1 MSADPAVLTG
11 GLAALHAF
19 DWGQDPAAL
28 RPIDEAVVACQGDK
42 QLRDDLEG
50 RLAAVLSGSTS
61 RAAKEYA
68 CRQLC
73 LIGTAA
79 CVPAVAAVLL
89 EVDLSHMARYV
100 LERIEAPQAAAALR
114 AALPHAT
121 GSLQIGILSS
131 LAARR
136 DVASVAAITGVLEAA
151 IQAGNT
157 ILAIAAADALGAMQ
171 DSAAE
176 GTLGG
181 VTVAA
186 DSPVAAAISNARLA
200 VAEALLAAKK
210 PADALAIYRSLAAAA
225 TGREGARM
233 VELAATRGMVACA
246 EAMAS

>member
-1 MSADPAVLTG
+1 MSADPAALPRA
-11 GLAALHAF
+11 LAALNAF
-19 DWGQDPAAL
+19 DWGQDPASL
-28 RPIDEAVVACQGDK
+28 RPIDEAVVACRGDR
-42 QLRDDLEG
+42 QLRSDIEG
-50 RLAAVLSGSTS
+50 RLSAVLSGPTS

-73 LIGTAA
+73 LMGTAA

-89 EVDLSHMARYV
+89 EADLSHMARYA
-100 LERIEAPQAAAALR
+100 LERIEAPEAAAALR

-131 LAARR
+131 LAARQ
-136 DVASVAAITGVLEAA
+136 DIASVAAIAAVLEAA
-151 IQAGNT
+151 IRAGNT
-157 ILAIAAADALGAMQ
+157 ILATAAADALGAMQ

-176 GTLGG
+176 GMLGG

-186 DSPVAAAISNARLA
+186 DSPVAAAVSNARLA

-225 TGREGARM
+225 AGRADSRM